1 MANNIGTPGVSTNY
15 LASNSAK
22 FSMNKG
28 NPTVRSPLKSG
39 VVRGTHSDYTI
50 IEDSSSP
57 YSAANHHQFQVQH
70 LNQYQC

>member
-1 MANNIGTPGVSTNY
+1 
-15 LASNSAK
+15 
-22 FSMNKG
+22 MNKG
-28 NPTVRSPLKSG
+28 NPTDRSPLKSG